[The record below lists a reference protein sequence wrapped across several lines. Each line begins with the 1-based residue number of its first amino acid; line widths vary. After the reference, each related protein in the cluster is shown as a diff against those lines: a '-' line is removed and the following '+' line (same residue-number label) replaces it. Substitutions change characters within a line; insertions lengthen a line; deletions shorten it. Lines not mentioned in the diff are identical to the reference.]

1 MLSSPCHFAHTKA
14 AHVQKAAVYLMYRV
28 ARDFA
33 VHEAMSG
40 CTTQFDMRHGSTVLA
55 QPVSNY
61 TQ

>member
-1 MLSSPCHFAHTKA
+1 VLSSPCHFAHTKA
-14 AHVQKAAVYLMYRV
+14 AHVQKATSRMYRV